1 MPLLTLEEIK
11 RMSPFFGS
19 ATGQWTA
26 RALMR
31 WLNIVRLLR
40 LPSELFN
47 KRGGEARIMIG
58 DIIPVSVQ
66 ESIAN
71 EEEFGQYL
79 RDRVYKT
86 Q

>member
-1 MPLLTLEEIK
+1 
-11 RMSPFFGS
+11 
-19 ATGQWTA
+19 
-26 RALMR
+26 MR

-66 ESIAN
+66 ESITN